1 MDRNVAFVDG
11 QNLHMGTTKAD
22 KPWRVDL
29 FRFHVYLQQKYTV
42 DQAYYF
48 LGFTQDNRQDL
59 YDSIQKAGFILQF
72 REHSSA
78 MLGKKKGNVD
88 TDIVFS
94 VMKKLYRRENFDK
107 IVLVSGDGDYRV
119 MVDFLIEE
127 DRFKKILFPDQKRSS
142 SLYKKI
148 DLKYR
153 ADLSVEAVRR
163 KIGHKRKGL
172 LR

>member
-1 MDRNVAFVDG
+1 MANNIAFIDG
-11 QNLHMGTTKAD
+11 QNLHMGTTMSD
-22 KPWRVDL
+22 RPWRVDL
-29 FRFHVYLQQKYTV
+29 SRFKIYLQQKYNV
-42 DQAYYF
+42 KEAYYF
-48 LGFTQDNRQDL
+48 LGFTQDSHQDL

-94 VMKKLYRRENFDK
+94 IMKKLYQQEDFEK
-107 IVLVSGDGDYRV
+107 VVLVSGDGDYRM
-119 MVDFLIEE
+119 MVDFLIDEN
-127 DRFKKILFPDQKRSS
+127 RLRKILFPEQRRAS

-153 ADLSVEAVRR
+153 ADLSAQDVRR
-163 KIGHKRKGL
+163 KIGR
-172 LR
+172 